1 MTEFMLPKKSF
12 QDTTA
17 FFDLSSNLKEL
28 EQVHLRDLFKNDN
41 NRFEKFSIQIDEM
54 LFDYS
59 KQRINSSVMSNL
71 VKMAEQ
77 CGLKEAIQMQF
88 KGEKINQTE
97 GRAVLHTALR
107 NMSASPVMES
117 GVDVMPQIK
126 EVLHKMKT
134 FSEKVIQGEWEGYS
148 GKSITDVVNIGI
160 GGSDLGPYMV
170 TEALKPFS
178 NHLKMHFVSN
188 VDGSHLAETLK
199 DLNPETTLFLI
210 VSKTFTTQET
220 MANAQSARKWL
231 VDSAVQDSAVAKHF
245 VAVSTQPDLVTKFGI
260 DEANMFVFWDWV
272 GGRYSLWSAV
282 GLSICLSLGYE
293 NFESL
298 LKGAN
303 EMDEHFKSE
312 PFESNVPVIM
322 GLLGL
327 WNCNFLNSSSLAI
340 LPYDQYLHRF
350 PAYLQQADMESNG
363 KSVDRNGQPVNY
375 TTGPVVW
382 GEPGTNGQHAFYQL
396 IHQGTSTIPCDFIAS
411 ANSQSKSVNHQDLLL
426 ANCFAQSKALME
438 GKNAQEVR
446 NELVKAGMS
455 ESKIEEL
462 IPFKTFKGNIPSTT
476 ILFKELNPCNLGK
489 LIAVYEHKIFVQGI
503 LWNLYS
509 YDQWGV
515 ELGKQLASNIL
526 GELKSEHSSEELDNS
541 SKGLIDT
548 YRTWI

>member
-411 ANSQSKSVNHQDLLL
+411 ANSQSKSVDHQDLLL